1 MGVSRESASTEGAT
15 RPDRSDDLTEA
26 NNNNNNSKRPAMIR
40 ATSVR
45 TTFAIAI
52 AIASLASVALAQDP
66 CTCKEPCAW
75 VLGANI
81 CYVAGG
87 TSCSWATK
95 SMLRWWTNDAWIDCP
110 SGGGATTTSTC
121 DPQYEEVTEKDCWT
135 EYGTETC
142 KTITYPKCVKD
153 CD

>member
-1 MGVSRESASTEGAT
+1 MIEIYLHNALPTGEKPHASSQFHARAR
-15 RPDRSDDLTEA
+15 RPRARHDQTDPTEA

-40 ATSVR
+40 ANSVR

-95 SMLRWWTNDAWIDCP
+95 SMLRWWTNDA
-110 SGGGATTTSTC
+110 
-121 DPQYEEVTEKDCWT
+121 
-135 EYGTETC
+135 
-142 KTITYPKCVKD
+142 
-153 CD
+153 